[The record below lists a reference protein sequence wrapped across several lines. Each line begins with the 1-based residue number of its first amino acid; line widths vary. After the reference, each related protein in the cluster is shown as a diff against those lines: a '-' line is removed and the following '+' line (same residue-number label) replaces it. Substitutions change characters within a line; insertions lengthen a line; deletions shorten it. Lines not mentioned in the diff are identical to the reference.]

1 MNNEERLNLKKLVNE
16 MDCENNTDNIRKLKH
31 SEKIR
36 DDIRKME
43 LLKLSKKN
51 LYETEPAEFN
61 ELCKKECSFLYTNYT
76 DLFNKVIV
84 GELNLDI
91 MAQMLYVLKLI
102 EEEQVDQHEGSAMVG
117 KILKELYIDSA
128 IKRGEKL
135 DKENELS
142 KPVEVEEKKISWNTW
157 KKNKMMP

>member
-1 MNNEERLNLKKLVNE
+1 MNNEERLNLKKLVSE
-16 MDCENNTDNIRKLKH
+16 IDCVNNTDNIRKIKH
-31 SEKIR
+31 SELIR

-43 LLKLSKKN
+43 LLKMHKKN
-51 LYETEPAEFN
+51 IYETDPAEFT
-61 ELCKKECSFLYTNYT
+61 ELCKSKCLFLYTNYT
-76 DLFNKVIV
+76 DIFNKIIV

-91 MAQMLYVLKLI
+91 MAQLLYVLKLI

-135 DKENELS
+135 DKQN
-142 KPVEVEEKKISWNTW
+142 EVEKPTEIAEKKISWNEW
-157 KKNKMMP
+157 KNSANK

>member
-1 MNNEERLNLKKLVNE
+1 MNNEERLNLKKLVSE
-16 MDCENNTDNIRKLKH
+16 MDCENNTDNIRRLKH

-76 DLFNKVIV
+76 DIFNKIIV

-117 KILKELYIDSA
+117 KILKELYIDAA
-128 IKRGEKL
+128 IKRGEKI

-142 KPVEVEEKKISWNTW
+142 KPKEVEEKKISWNEW
-157 KKNKMMP
+157 KKNKTP

>member
-16 MDCENNTDNIRKLKH
+16 MDCENNTDNIRRLKH

-76 DLFNKVIV
+76 DLFNKIIV

-142 KPVEVEEKKISWNTW
+142 IPKEVEEKKISWNTW
-157 KKNKMMP
+157 KQNKMMP

>member
-43 LLKLSKKN
+43 LLKLSKKS

-102 EEEQVDQHEGSAMVG
+102 EETQVDQHEGSAMVG

>member
-43 LLKLSKKN
+43 LLKLSKKS
-51 LYETEPAEFN
+51 LYEIEPAEFN

-76 DLFNKVIV
+76 DLFNKVIL

-135 DKENELS
+135 DKENDLS
-142 KPVEVEEKKISWNTW
+142 KPVEVEEKKISWHTW

>member
-16 MDCENNTDNIRKLKH
+16 MDCENNTDNIRRLKH

-76 DLFNKVIV
+76 DLFNKIIV

-102 EEEQVDQHEGSAMVG
+102 EEKQVDQHEGSAMVG

-142 KPVEVEEKKISWNTW
+142 KPKEVEEKKISWNTW
-157 KKNKMMP
+157 KQNRMMP

>member
-43 LLKLSKKN
+43 LLKLSKKS

>member
-76 DLFNKVIV
+76 DIFNKIIV

-128 IKRGEKL
+128 IKRGEKI

-142 KPVEVEEKKISWNTW
+142 KPKEIEEKKISWNDW
-157 KKNKMMP
+157 KKNRITP

>member
-16 MDCENNTDNIRKLKH
+16 MECVNNTENIIRLKH
-31 SEKIR
+31 SEKLR
-36 DDIRKME
+36 DDIRQME
-43 LLKLSKKN
+43 LLKLHKKN
-51 LYETEPAEFN
+51 LYETDPPEFN
-61 ELCKKECSFLYTNYT
+61 ELCKKECAFLYMNYT
-76 DLFNKVIV
+76 DIFNKVIV

-128 IKRGEKL
+128 IKRGDKL
-135 DKENELS
+135 DKENETS
-142 KPVEVEEKKISWNTW
+142 KPKEVEEKKVSWIEW
-157 KKNKMMP
+157 KNGAGK